1 VSLDLE
7 ISLVDRVIVGLPNST
22 FEALPAPRRL
32 VETCVASV
40 REAEQS
46 GDAAKIIDWLDRNQL
61 QPGADALLLGCL
73 REVLHARSVDRD
85 PLTDSVN
92 TIHGEI
98 AQVAREH
105 CRLQTMHRQMGEH
118 ASATATILVAG
129 LRTFDADLADDS
141 ETVGYLAQRFA
152 NFLKLGDDVCGRT
165 GLCGL
170 LHDIGKIAVPR
181 SILRKTEP
189 LESGE
194 WDVLQTYPAAGAHA
208 LLRFRELS
216 HIAALVGLHCERVD
230 GSGYPSGTRKVPIES
245 QIVGLLDAW
254 HTMTVDRPHR
264 PRMGPWEACD
274 EIVRGSGTAFDT
286 ELVNAFR
293 RLLCFDPD
301 LTAERMR
308 AA

>member
-1 VSLDLE
+1 MPTARSRPPKNKRPAARIPLNGYSNTRGALVYLPYHPSLQSRAIFVSLDLE
-7 ISLVDRVIVGLPNST
+7 VSLVDRVIVGLPNST

-85 PLTDSVN
+85 PLTDAVN
-92 TIHGEI
+92 SIHREI
-98 AQVAREH
+98 AQLAREH

-141 ETVGYLAQRFA
+141 GTVGYLAQRFA
-152 NFLKLGDDVCGRT
+152 TFLELGDHVCGRT

-189 LESGE
+189 LIQRNGKFYKPIRRPVRTHFYAFASSRMLQRSSAYTANVSMGAATRAEHIRCRSRVRLSGCSM
-194 WDVLQTYPAAGAHA
+194 
-208 LLRFRELS
+208 R
-216 HIAALVGLHCERVD
+216 
-230 GSGYPSGTRKVPIES
+230 GTR
-245 QIVGLLDAW
+245 
-254 HTMTVDRPHR
+254 
-264 PRMGPWEACD
+264 
-274 EIVRGSGTAFDT
+274 
-286 ELVNAFR
+286 
-293 RLLCFDPD
+293 
-301 LTAERMR
+301 
-308 AA
+308 